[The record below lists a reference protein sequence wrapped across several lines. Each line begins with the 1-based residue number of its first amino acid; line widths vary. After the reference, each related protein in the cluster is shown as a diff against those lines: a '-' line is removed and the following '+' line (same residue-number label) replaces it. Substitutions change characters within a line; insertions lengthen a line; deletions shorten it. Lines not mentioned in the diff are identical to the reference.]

1 MSIFDIQKDHMWRHG
16 NIMNSNLNLGQ
27 AIEYFCGLQSMGM
40 FDTLGMFYDGCYATM
55 SKPPSNQGS
64 FGLNTMP
71 LMAILS

>member
-1 MSIFDIQKDHMWRHG
+1 
-16 NIMNSNLNLGQ
+16 LGQ